1 MTYVFDQNVLHDV
14 AKESVASGLNLR
26 GKVNLMRERLDVLYP
41 GQINLK
47 DDWVFNVAGG
57 AMGQMTVL
65 HASLVEYLIVFGTPI
80 GTEGFS
86 GRFLADDYFMILE
99 GEQWAFNEG
108 DDEKMV
114 FKPGDMHHMP
124 RGEARGYRMPGHC
137 FALEYARGNIPA
149 MLPFGLVDQFTS
161 ILDAKT
167 VAKTLRIYTQAA
179 VGAMLNGRRNMNGN
193 GRSGVLNAARGV
205 VKGWLGAG

>member
-1 MTYVFDQNVLHDV
+1 VDYVFDQHVLHGV
-14 AKESVASGLNLR
+14 AKEAVASGKPLR
-26 GKVNLMRERLDVLYP
+26 GKVAILRERLHEIYP
-41 GQINLK
+41 GHVNLQ

-65 HASLVEYLIVFGTPI
+65 HASLTEYVIVFGTPI

-99 GEQWAFNEG
+99 GEQWAFAEG
-108 DDEKMV
+108 DGEKMV

-124 RGEARGYRMPGHC
+124 RGEARGYRMPEHC

-161 ILDAKT
+161 ILDART
-167 VAKTLRIYTQAA
+167 VAKTLKIYTQAA
-179 VGAMLNGRRNMNGN
+179 VGAMLNGRRNGN
-193 GRSGVLNAARGV
+193 GQSSVIKAANAVR
-205 VKGWLGAG
+205 GWLGAAVKD